1 MLRNGPGNRATRVAD
16 IAVVHAYLLQAAR
29 EQDSVTLNRLSDTG
43 APRLSFP
50 ICSLSTGQLKQMG
63 SDPPTEGHILLSARL
78 QHGITRV
85 RLCVAVEMI
94 DVALFKQR

>member
-1 MLRNGPGNRATRVAD
+1 
-16 IAVVHAYLLQAAR
+16 
-29 EQDSVTLNRLSDTG
+29 
-43 APRLSFP
+43 
-50 ICSLSTGQLKQMG
+50 MG

-94 DVALFKQR
+94 DVALFKQRKHTLHDMSVSDNTERLMRCGCHLLVQKMDNTLRSVGKRLAARRTKRGIL